1 MLFFS
6 AKQAIKDAES
16 SFEKYEI
23 DKNVLLMTINEL
35 FEGYHKKTFA
45 IFQANFKG

>member
-16 SFEKYEI
+16 SFEKYGI
-23 DKNVLLMTINEL
+23 DQNVLLITVNEL
-35 FEGYHKKTFA
+35 FEGYHKKTYLFCH
-45 IFQANFKG
+45 FPS